1 MLHGPPGTGKT
12 MAAKRIAKW
21 CGLEYAIMSG
31 ADVAPLQNDA
41 VTELHKLFRWA
52 SRTKQGVLL
61 FIDEAD
67 AFLSSR

>member
-1 MLHGPPGTGKT
+1 